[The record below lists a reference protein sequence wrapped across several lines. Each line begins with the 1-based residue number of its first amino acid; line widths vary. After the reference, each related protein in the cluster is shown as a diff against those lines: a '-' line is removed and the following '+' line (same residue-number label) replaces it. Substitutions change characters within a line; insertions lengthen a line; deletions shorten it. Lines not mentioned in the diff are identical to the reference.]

1 MSYADLLSAAPPQRA
16 SEIAASQP
24 ALPAAGFLAA
34 VARDEAAAAADG
46 ARDLLL
52 LLAYLDNVRSL
63 GTQTSTAWQS
73 RVSAKVCC
81 HYHHLTQ
88 LVGDSVPRSA

>member
-1 MSYADLLSAAPPQRA
+1 MSTASLQQPSAPP
-16 SEIAASQP
+16 ASQA

-52 LLAYLDNVRSL
+52 LLAYLGNVRSL
-63 GTQTSTAWQS
+63 GSFPSHSGQAQSSTAWQS
-73 RVSAKVCC
+73 RIAGKV
-81 HYHHLTQ
+81 TAFAT
-88 LVGDSVPRSA
+88 V